1 VDFFFPDS
9 QDQVDPGFD
18 FRTEQWSPLRVRQ
31 RDDLYA
37 HEIHDAPPYDGM
49 LISKTIVDGLGGA
62 GRYTAAQ
69 RHRLFRLGVH
79 DFFRLNRPDTQL
91 MALGDCGAFSYV
103 RHEDPPYSVD
113 EVLDFYEN
121 CGVDLGISV
130 DHVILGYDADAD
142 FNDEEDP
149 EWSRRQQLTLRLA
162 SEFLKRHSER
172 GCSFVPLGVAQGWSP
187 GSYAYAVDRL
197 QELGYTRI
205 ALGGLVPLKTDQILA
220 CLAAIDAVRHE
231 STKLHLLGVTRTD
244 EVQRFTGHGVTS
256 FDSTT
261 PLRQAFK
268 DDKDNYYTLDRHYVA
283 VRVPAV
289 EGNAKL
295 AARIRAGQL
304 DQREAQRLER
314 RALDSLDAYD
324 RGRASSTKAVNAVI
338 AYERFLD
345 NGKDRADDYRETLD
359 AAPWKSCPCPICGKA
374 KVHVALFRG
383 TERNKRRGF
392 HNLFVF
398 NCMLQGRLVASGLA
412 MEGAS

>member
-1 VDFFFPDS
+1 MDFFFPDS

-62 GRYTAAQ
+62 GRYTSAQ

-79 DFFRLNRPDTQL
+79 EFFRLNREGTRL

-103 RHEDPPYSVD
+103 KYDDPPYTID
-113 EVLDFYEN
+113 EVIDFYES

-130 DHVILGYDADAD
+130 DHVILDYDADAD
-142 FNDEEDP
+142 YSGDEDP
-149 EWSRRQQLTLRLA
+149 EWARRQQLTLRLA
-162 SEFLKRHSER
+162 EKFLKRHAER
-172 GCSFVPLGVAQGWSP
+172 ECSFVPLGVAQGWSP

-197 QELGYTRI
+197 QKLGYGRI
-205 ALGGLVPLKTDQILA
+205 ALGGLVPLKTGQILS
-220 CLAAIDAVRHE
+220 CLEAIDAVRLPE
-231 STKLHLLGVTRTD
+231 TKLHLLGVTRTD

-268 DDKDNYYTLDRHYVA
+268 DDKDNYYTLDGHYVA

-289 EGNAKL
+289 EGNTKL
-295 AARIRAGQL
+295 AAKIRAGQL
-304 DQREAQRLER
+304 DQYEAQRLER

-324 RGRASSTKAVNAVI
+324 RGKISTKKALNAVV

-345 NGKDRADDYRETLD
+345 EGKDRADDYRRTLD
-359 AAPWKSCPCPICGKA
+359 AMPWKSCPCPICREA
-374 KVHVALFRG
+374 KIHVAVFRG

-398 NCMLQGRLVASGLA
+398 NCMLQRRLAAPRL
-412 MEGAS
+412 